1 MRIERI
7 TGTIGAEVTGV
18 DLGAELSASAGGDL
32 AEALRAALGEHLVL
46 FFRDQ
51 RLDVPALKRLTA
63 AFGDLM
69 AVPYVDP
76 LPDEPYVVAVLKEA
90 SETGISVF
98 GGEWHSDFS
107 FLPRP
112 PGGSVLLGVEVPR
125 FGGDTLWA
133 NQVLAYETLPD
144 DLRALVDGRGAVHV
158 GAPYGVKHA
167 PPPDLRVSRSIRIE
181 RGNPEADRE
190 VVHPAVRTHPWT
202 GRKALFVNPIYTTR
216 LDGLSVEESR
226 PVLDRLYRH
235 AVRPEFTC
243 RFRWTPGAVA
253 VWDNRA
259 TLHYAINDYD
269 GQRRLMYRT
278 TFAGERPFS

>member
-1 MRIERI
+1 MDLEPVA
-7 TGTIGAEVTGV
+7 GTIGAEVKGV
-18 DLGAELSASAGGDL
+18 DLAGPLRDDL
-32 AEALRAALGEHLVL
+32 AEGLRKALGEHLVL

-51 RLDVPALKRLTA
+51 QLDVASQKRLTG
-63 AFGDLM
+63 AFGELM
-69 AVPYVDP
+69 AVPYVEP
-76 LPDEPYVVAVLKEA
+76 LADEPYIVAVLKEA
-90 SETGISVF
+90 GETGISVF
-98 GGEWHSDFS
+98 GGAWHSDFS

-112 PGGSVLLGVEVPR
+112 PGGSVLLGVEVPP

-133 NQVLAYETLPD
+133 NQIIAYETLPD
-144 DLRALVDGRGAVHV
+144 DLKAVVDGRGAVHV

-167 PPPDLRVSRSIRIE
+167 PASDLRLSRSIHIQ
-181 RGNPEADRE
+181 RGDPEADRE

-202 GRKALFVNPIYTTR
+202 GRKALFLNPIYTTR
-216 LDGLSVEESR
+216 LEGMSAEDSR
-226 PVLDRLYRH
+226 PLLQRLYEH

-253 VWDNRA
+253 IWDNRA

-278 TFAGERPFS
+278 TFAGEEPY

>member
-1 MRIERI
+1 MEIEPVA
-7 TGTIGAEVTGV
+7 GMIGAEVKGIA
-18 DLGAELSASAGGDL
+18 LAGPLNGD
-32 AEALRAALGEHLVL
+32 AVEGLRAALGEHLVL

-51 RLDVPALKRLTA
+51 MLDIPALKRLTL
-63 AFGDLM
+63 AFGELM

-76 LPDEPYVVAVLKEA
+76 LPDEPHVVAVLKEA

-98 GGEWHSDFS
+98 GGAWHSDFS

-112 PGGSVLLGVEVPR
+112 PGGSVLLGVEVPP
-125 FGGDTLWA
+125 FGGDTLWS
-133 NQVLAYETLPD
+133 NQIAAYETLPD
-144 DLRALVDGRGAVHV
+144 DLKALVDGRGAVHV

-167 PPPDLRVSRSIRIE
+167 PAPSLRVSRSIRIH
-181 RGNPEADRE
+181 RGDPEADRE
-190 VVHPAVRTHPWT
+190 TVHPAVRTHPWT

-216 LDGLSVEESR
+216 LEGLSVEESR
-226 PVLDRLYRH
+226 PLLQRLYEH

-253 VWDNRA
+253 IWDNRT

-269 GQRRLMYRT
+269 GKRRLMYRT
-278 TFAGERPFS
+278 TFAGEAPY